1 MTMQMIKNVCLN
13 PTTAN
18 MTKIKITISTV
29 TLTELLR
36 QAMPFQGL
44 LGTKK
49 MPAFMH
55 VVLASKG
62 SVFQMRL

>member
-13 PTTAN
+13 PTTPN
-18 MTKIKITISTV
+18 MTKIKITISTMA
-29 TLTELLR
+29 LTELPR

-49 MPAFMH
+49 TPAFMH
-55 VVLASKG
+55 VVLASKCP
-62 SVFQMRL
+62 VFQMRL